1 MDTSISFLISI
12 ALCFGVNF
20 SCARASGTQAFLTK
34 LTRNFIFSGDCI
46 MSFFRAI
53 TILGGSNA
61 LAAEAEAV
69 LVAPSRNLEEAVE
82 KLLH

>member
-1 MDTSISFLISI
+1 
-12 ALCFGVNF
+12 
-20 SCARASGTQAFLTK
+20 
-34 LTRNFIFSGDCI
+34 